1 MYSIGETAKMVGLST
16 YTLRYYEK
24 EKIITP
30 HRNANGER
38 EFDEQHIA
46 WLRFVIRLKATQM
59 PVAQI
64 RVYTELF
71 LAGEHTAPQRIEL
84 LQNHQAFIQEQLQN
98 LTSVESELQ
107 YKIENYEKLIATSVK

>member
-1 MYSIGETAKMVGLST
+1 MYSIGETAKLVGLST

-30 HRNANGER
+30 LRNANGER
-38 EFDEQHIA
+38 TFDEQHIQ

-59 PVAQI
+59 PIAKI
-64 RVYTELF
+64 REYTELF
-71 LAGEHTAPQRIEL
+71 LEGEHTTRQRLEL
-84 LQNHQAFIQEQLQN
+84 LQNHQVLIQQQLER

-107 YKIENYEKLIATSVK
+107 YKIENYEKIMTSTTK